1 MEHPHTAFPRLLRFN
16 EKIIMPLSVALG
28 IHVVDVLVYPVM
40 QLPGGQS
47 LAFVEQVR
55 TTVAGAA
62 AGTAI
67 DMARLGLEVYS
78 IGAIGEDS
86 RGDFLI
92 ATLQKFGVN
101 TSGIVRKPQVE
112 TSCSVLPIRPN
123 GERPVLHLI
132 GASRELT
139 IEDIDFSLIAKAD
152 YLHLGGS
159 PLMEKLDGEPAMRI
173 LKFAKEHGVT
183 TTFDVLAVPKPNLNE
198 VVNICLPYVDYFM
211 PNHEEATMICGL
223 RQPEEILRYFLDRGA
238 KCTVLRMGAEGSSVG
253 LLEGGVFR
261 ELRTPAF
268 DVPVV
273 DSTGCGDAYNAGF
286 IKGLSLGWDLEKCA
300 WLGCACGGLVIQALG
315 SDAGIDDLFTY
326 NLTTGVYHTI
336 GTLSGVSAVNSFV
349 AVPEPGSLTMLALG
363 ALTFGGWSALRGRRL
378 VRLVA

>member
-1 MEHPHTAFPRLLRFN
+1 
-16 EKIIMPLSVALG
+16 MPIFVALG
-28 IHVVDVLVYPVM
+28 IHIVDVLVYPVV

-47 LAFVEQVR
+47 LAFVEQIR
-55 TTVAGAA
+55 TTVAGSA

-92 ATLQKFGVN
+92 ATMQKFGVD
-101 TSGIVRKPQVE
+101 TSGIVRKPQIE

-123 GERPVLHLI
+123 GERPVLHLV

-139 IEDIDFSLIAKAD
+139 IDDVDFSLIAKAD

-159 PLMEKLDGEPAMRI
+159 PLMEKLDGEPAMRV
-173 LKFAKEHGVT
+173 LKFAKEHGVI
-183 TTFDVLAVPKPNLNE
+183 TTFDVLAVSTPNLTE
-198 VVNICLPYVDYFM
+198 VVNVCLPYVDYFM
-211 PNHEEATMICGL
+211 PNYEEAAMICGL
-223 RQPEEILRYFLDRGA
+223 RRPKEILRYFLDRGA
-238 KCTVLRMGAEGSSVG
+238 KCTVLRMGASGSTIG
-253 LLEGGVFR
+253 LLDGGALQ

-268 DVPVV
+268 AVPVV

-300 WLGCACGGLVIQALG
+300 WLGCASGGVVIQGLG
-315 SDAGIDDLFTY
+315 SDAGIE
-326 NLTTGVYHTI
+326 
-336 GTLSGVSAVNSFV
+336 SFESTV
-349 AVPEPGSLTMLALG
+349 EFAGKTP
-363 ALTFGGWSALRGRRL
+363 RRP
-378 VRLVA
+378 